1 MERLRLLTV
10 SYKGETM
17 SQDAEPKPFRLG
29 MIGAGNLASRR
40 LYPVLHTIPNL
51 LLAGVC
57 DLDEEKARRNAQ
69 KFGGE
74 RAFSDHRRMLAEANL
89 DGVVVCVGPD
99 AHEALSIEIMEAGL
113 PVYTEKPPA
122 VTAAGARRVLETS
135 RRTGKLCVTAF
146 KKRYAPAYVKAR
158 NIVTGPDFGAPHLL
172 SIDYASG
179 AYRNNPQNPRTW
191 FLLDFGIHII
201 DITRYLFGEVAEV
214 FAWEREQTAYA
225 VSLRFENGAV
235 GTLSMTS
242 HRDYAVSTE
251 KVELTGGQG
260 RMLTMSNSIEL
271 TYWQDKEIR
280 AWHSPSFSTS
290 GGDSLLETGFQPE
303 LAGFVEACRTGAV
316 PPSSI
321 ESGYRTMELY
331 EAIKRSAE
339 AGGERVRVQSDLP
352 VQQTAAAV
360 GARQA
365 VLAR

>member
-1 MERLRLLTV
+1 MCL
-10 SYKGETM
+10 M
-17 SQDAEPKPFRLG
+17 SEANGSRHFRLG

-40 LYPVLHTIPNL
+40 LYPVLHSIPNL
-51 LLAGVC
+51 VLAAVC
-57 DLDEEKARRNAQ
+57 DLDEAKAKRNAQ

-74 RAFSDHRRMLAEANL
+74 RAFTNHRTMLAEANL
-89 DGVVVCVGPD
+89 DAVVVCVDPRV
-99 AHEALSIEIMEAGL
+99 HESLSIEVMEAGL

-135 RRTGKLCVTAF
+135 QRTGKLCVTAF

-158 NIVTGPDFGAPHLL
+158 TIVNSADFGAPHLL

-179 AYRNNPQNPRTW
+179 PYDNDPENPRRW
-191 FLLDFGIHII
+191 FLLDFCIHII
-201 DITRYLFGEVAEV
+201 DLTRFLFGEVAEV
-214 FAWEREQTAYA
+214 FAWERERTAYA
-225 VSLRFENGAV
+225 VSLRFVNGAV
-235 GTLSMTS
+235 GTLAMTS

-260 RMLTMSNSIEL
+260 RMVTMSNSVEL

-303 LAGFVEACRTGAV
+303 LASFVEACRGGQK

-321 ESGYRTMELY
+321 ESSYRTMLLY

-339 AGGERVRVQSDLP
+339 AGGERV
-352 VQQTAAAV
+352 AV
-360 GARQA
+360 EAGIAEE